1 MAASD
6 PIPGKLMK
14 CPADKQAVAEG
25 CWYDKKAADKAVAFF
40 TKFLRHSKGEW
51 AGKAFVPLDWE
62 EWDVLRPLFGWK
74 RPDGTRRFRRALIM
88 VPKKNGKSTICAG
101 IALYL
106 LIADGEPGAEVYS
119 AAADVE
125 QASIVFREASSMAKS
140 SPALESRLNVV
151 DGRRV
156 ISDAKTNSW
165 YKVLSSDVPTKDGLN
180 IHGLIFDELHT
191 QPNRKLWD
199 TLKYGGAARRQPLY
213 VAISTAG
220 VDRTGLC
227 YDQYKY
233 AKGILKGTVRDIYY
247 YACIFELEEQD
258 DWSLEAN
265 WRKANPSYGTALK
278 ADQFR
283 EDYIEASQNVASENN
298 FRRYRLNQ
306 WTQQETRWIEMP
318 AWRKCTKA
326 VPELVKQDQF
336 FGGLDLASTQDIA
349 AYIQLFYGKGF
360 YVKCH
365 FYIPKDRLRAR
376 VQKDHVPYDL
386 WERQGFLTAT
396 RGNVI
401 DEEHIIE
408 DVLKSGAKNKCR
420 EIGYDPWNAP
430 HIVTRLSDEG
440 VEMVPVRQGFIS
452 LNYPC
457 KELTKLIVA
466 QRLNHGN
473 NPILEWMANNVA
485 VDTDAADNIKPSKK
499 LSHEK
504 IDGIAALVNALARY
518 LVHHNI
524 KPSKYETEAM
534 TIL

>member
-1 MAASD
+1 
-6 PIPGKLMK
+6 MK
-14 CPADKQAVAEG
+14 CPADTLAVAQDY
-25 CWYDKKAADKAVAFF
+25 WYDVKAADRAVNFIARY
-40 TKFLRHSKGEW
+40 LRHSKGEW
-51 AGKAFVPLDWE
+51 AGKPFLLLDWE
-62 EWDVLRPLFGWK
+62 EWDVVRPLFGWK
-74 RPDGTRRFRRALIM
+74 RPDGTRRFRRAFIA
-88 VPKKNGKSTICAG
+88 VPKKNGKSTICAA

-106 LIADGEPGAEVYS
+106 LIADGEAGAEVYS

-151 DGRRV
+151 DGRRI
-156 ISDAKTNSW
+156 ISDTKSNSW

-199 TLKYGGAARRQPLY
+199 TLKYGGAARRQPLF
-213 VAISTAG
+213 VAITTAG
-220 VDRTGLC
+220 TDRNGLC
-227 YDQYKY
+227 YDQYRY
-233 AKGILKGTVRDIYY
+233 AKGILDGSVRDLHY
-247 YACIFELEEQD
+247 YACIFELLETD
-258 DWSLEAN
+258 DWTLEAN
-265 WRKANPSYGTALK
+265 WKKANPSYGTALR
-278 ADQFR
+278 ADQFK
-283 EDYIEASQNVASENN
+283 EDFTEASQNVASENN

-306 WTQQETRWIEMP
+306 WTQQEKRWIEMT
-318 AWRKCTKA
+318 AWRKCVKP
-326 VPELVKQDQF
+326 VPTLVKADHF

-349 AYIQLFYGKGF
+349 AYIQLFHNKGF
-360 YVKCH
+360 YVKAK
-365 FYIPKDRLRAR
+365 FYIPEDRMKERIA
-376 VQKDHVPYDL
+376 KDHVPYDL
-386 WERQGFLTAT
+386 WHRQGFLTAT

-408 DVLKSGAKNKCR
+408 DVLKSCEQSHCR

-430 HIVTRLSDEG
+430 HIVTRLGDEG
-440 VEMVPVRQGFIS
+440 LEMVPVRQGFVS

-457 KELTKLIVA
+457 KELVKLIA
-466 QRLNHGN
+466 ATRLNHAG
-473 NPILEWMANNVA
+473 NPILDWMANNVA

-499 LSHEK
+499 LSYEK

-524 KPSKYETEAM
+524 KPSKYEKEEM